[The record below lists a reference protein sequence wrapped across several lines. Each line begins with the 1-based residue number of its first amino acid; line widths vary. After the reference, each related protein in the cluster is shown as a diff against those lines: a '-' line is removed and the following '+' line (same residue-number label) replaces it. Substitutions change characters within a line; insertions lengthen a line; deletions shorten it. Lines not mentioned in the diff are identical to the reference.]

1 MKTALI
7 PVDPLDDLAALQ
19 DKIAWAKAP
28 RALLLWPQHGC
39 EVQRALDFV
48 RLRRAADALGTQIA
62 LITRERGPRREAEA
76 AGIPVFPD
84 RKTALRKAWRWRRVR
99 LPRRRRRHVDL
110 YTLQAWAHR
119 PPPWSRLTPWQR
131 WGAFAAGLLAVFLL
145 AAFTLPGAR
154 LTLTPTHT
162 TRTLTL
168 TAVVS
173 PAYTAPD
180 ATDHLPAHWETIT
193 VGNSAAQEVSGIS
206 RLPQTPAHATLT
218 LTNLTPRPVDVPTGT
233 RVHSHTSNVVFLTTE
248 SVHLPAGPGT
258 SAAVEAASLAR
269 GRTANRPAHDLGFLE
284 GPLAFAVAADNPL
297 PAAGGRDMSVPAP
310 TADDYQRLETTL
322 RAQLATQALAA
333 LERKFPHAWI
343 VLPSLQPAADL
354 ERTFDPPQRA
364 PANML
369 HLTLRVRFRVLV
381 VDPNDAR
388 ALAQRAL
395 VAQAPAGM
403 RLMPSSIQ
411 VEAGEI
417 TPQGNGRY
425 AWRLRAQGDFVA
437 PLDAETARRLARGHT
452 PETAAQRLQQALP
465 LAAPPEVTP
474 WPRWWPW
481 VSLLPL
487 RIQIVIPNA

>member
-28 RALLLWPQHGC
+28 RALLLWPQQGC
-39 EVQRALDFV
+39 AVQRTLDFV

-62 LITRERGPRREAEA
+62 IITRARGPRREAEA

-84 RKTALRKAWRWRRVR
+84 RKMALRKAWRWRRVR
-99 LPRRRRRHVDL
+99 LPRRRRHTDL
-110 YTLQAWAHR
+110 YALQAWAHR
-119 PPPWSRLTPWQR
+119 PPPWSHLTPLQR
-131 WGAFAAGLLAVFLL
+131 WGAFLTGVAAVLLL

-154 LTLTPTHT
+154 LTLTPTRT

-180 ATDHLPAHWETIT
+180 ATDHLPAHWETVT
-193 VGNSAAQEVSGIS
+193 VGNRAAQEVSGIS
-206 RLPQTPAHATLT
+206 RLPQTPASVTLT
-218 LTNLTPRPVDVPTGT
+218 FTNLTSHAVEVPKGT
-233 RVHSHTSNVVFLTTE
+233 RVHSHTGHVVFLTTE
-248 SVHLPAGPGT
+248 GAHVPAGPGATAEVTAT
-258 SAAVEAASLAR
+258 SFPR
-269 GRTANRPAHDLGFLE
+269 GRAANRPAHDLGFLE
-284 GPLAFAVAADNPL
+284 GPLAFEVAVDNPL

-310 TADDYQRLETTL
+310 TADDYQRLEATL
-322 RAQLATQALAA
+322 RAQLATQALAT
-333 LERKFPHAWI
+333 LERKFPNAWI
-343 VLPSLQPAADL
+343 VLPSLQTAADL
-354 ERTFDPPQRA
+354 ERTFDPPQPA

-369 HLTLRVRFRVLV
+369 HLTLRVRFRVLI

-388 ALAQRAL
+388 TLARRAL
-395 VAQAPAGM
+395 TAQAPSGM
-403 RLMPSSIQ
+403 RLVPSSIQ

-417 TPQGNGRY
+417 TPRGNDRY
-425 AWRLRAQGDFVA
+425 AWRLRAQGAFIA
-437 PLDAETARRLARGHT
+437 PLDEETARRVARGHT
-452 PETAAQRLQQALP
+452 PEIAAQRLQQALP
-465 LAAPPEVTP
+465 LAASPKVTP

-487 RIQIVIPNA
+487 RIQVVIPNT